1 MMRANPK
8 RGRSVLIKLLFNGER
23 RLALG
28 EPCAVANS
36 ENMRVDGESFGP
48 KGRVHHDIGG
58 FASDAG
64 QAF

>member
-28 EPCAVANS
+28 QTRAVANA
-36 ENMRVDGESFGP
+36 ENIRVDGECLGP
-48 KGRVHHDIGG
+48 KGGVHHDIGG

>member
-8 RGRSVLIKLLFNGER
+8 RGGRMLIELLFNGER

-28 EPCAVANS
+28 QTRAITNA
-36 ENMRVDGESFGP
+36 ENMRVDGKGLCP
-48 KGRVHHDIGG
+48 KGGVHHDIGR
-58 FASDAG
+58 FAPDAG